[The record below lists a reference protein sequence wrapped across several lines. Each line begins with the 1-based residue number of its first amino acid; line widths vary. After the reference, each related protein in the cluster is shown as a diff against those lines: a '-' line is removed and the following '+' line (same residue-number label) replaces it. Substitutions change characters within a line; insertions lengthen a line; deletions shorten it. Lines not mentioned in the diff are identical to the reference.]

1 MVAYGTVVLAA
12 VAGAPHCLGMCGP
25 FAGAAGSR
33 PGHVVAYHLGRI
45 GTYAAL
51 GALSG
56 AFGHAVPG
64 PPWVGLV
71 LAALLL
77 TWFSLVLAGLAP
89 EPHVLLPGLTR
100 VGARAMR
107 TEGVGARAVLGVVNG
122 LLPCGL
128 VWATLS
134 VAVAAAEPLR
144 GASLLAVF
152 GLATT
157 PALLVAAAGVRR
169 LLGSSLAVRRALA
182 AVVLVGGLW
191 SLGSRAGLGPHLGGG
206 DVAAHLGSEAH
217 P

>member
-1 MVAYGTVVLAA
+1 MVAFGTVVLAA
-12 VAGAPHCLGMCGP
+12 IAGAPHCLGMCGP
-25 FAGAAGSR
+25 FAGAAGGR

-100 VGARAMR
+100 VGARALR
-107 TEGVGARAVLGVVNG
+107 TEGLGARVVLGVVNG

-169 LLGSSLAVRRALA
+169 LLGSSLGLRRALA

-191 SLGSRAGLGPHLGGG
+191 SLGSRAGLGSHLAGA
-206 DVAAHLGSEAH
+206 DVAAGSDQR